1 MSLCFFDFETC
12 SALDLTI
19 VGGAKYSRDPSTFP
33 LVLSWAIDDG
43 PVKLWVPELGD
54 ALPKATW
61 DFIVGMVD
69 YTGAFPKELHDFA
82 KGEGNY
88 WVAWNAAFDRN
99 IIQNCAHPR
108 FGFPAVATTSVLDAM
123 AQASASNLPGRLDM
137 AGRMLGLGGKTEGG
151 KTIMKMFA
159 DASAEM
165 PTKIDHW
172 KTYLTYA
179 AKDTDLMRDIWR
191 TTRPLDASEW
201 VEYWVSEKINDRG
214 MLADLDVCRGAL
226 KYRAEEEEYNRTEI
240 KRLTENMVPAV
251 TMTRRINEWV
261 FPRLPHDLQELMVKE
276 RNEDGEPTKLTLS
289 KDVIGRMLEEINM
302 SDTPPEDDVVEVLE
316 LLQFGRASSA
326 VKFEKILNQA
336 DDGRLKGSYVFNG
349 AGQTGRM
356 SSRGVQ
362 VHNLPRK
369 SMSTK
374 QQPTLELD
382 LLDMVAA
389 QVPIE
394 VIRSYGPVSS
404 TLSKLIRPTFI
415 APPKRRLVWGDWA
428 AIEARVAPWLAD
440 SRSAQTAVLDIF
452 ETCDIDPK
460 KPDLYIFNAE
470 AIFGTPADV
479 IWERYKNGDK
489 EANEMRQSGKVACI
503 AKGQLVLTDTGLVPI
518 ENVTIDM
525 RVWDG
530 QSFVSHQGSVFKGY
544 KDVWEYQ
551 GLIATADHVVWTT
564 QGTCKFGDAA
574 ASGLDL
580 VQSGS
585 GRDQIWVGNNS
596 DRRAEVCVP
605 RLQRRVLREREVQW
619 LRQGKLGL
627 SGQPPARSIEGVSSL
642 LATAPYSEMVGSTID
657 GREVALSEP
666 EAPCVR
672 ELWRARDRVPVHV
685 CIGSRAMGSGEP
697 WTSPRSGNRQ
707 DRREQSLRAGEH
719 PVGYRASTAGQQAL
733 VEDRGE
739 LGVQAGGM
747 AVRVQYGASQTVG
760 GAQPRGDYSA
770 GARRSGGNAQGLAR
784 YRGKVAVY
792 DIINAGPN
800 HRFTVSGKLVH
811 NCLAL
816 VFLGGVGA
824 LRAMA
829 RGYGMKLSNEAA
841 QKIVDGWRDRNR
853 WARKFGD
860 QCEDAAFAAISHAE
874 EEQKAGRLSYVYI
887 PQMMRGTLLCRL
899 PDGRFIA
906 YPMARVEDVEKFG
919 RMNRTITYLNG
930 MGRRS
935 LWSGLQVENVTQ
947 ATAASML
954 RQTLVH
960 LEQNETE
967 AQIIGHTHDEVICE
981 IDEDQTEAF
990 ADRLKRVM
998 VAGFDWTKGLPL
1010 GAEVKSDWYYH
1021 K

>member
-43 PVKLWVPELGD
+43 PVKLWVPELGNV
-54 ALPKATW
+54 LPKATW

-108 FGFPAVATTSVLDAM
+108 FGFPAVATTRVLDAM

-137 AGRMLGLGGKTEGG
+137 SGRMLGLGGKTEGG

-165 PTKIDHW
+165 PTKIEHW

-201 VEYWVSEKINDRG
+201 VEYWVSERINDRG

-226 KYRAEEEEYNRTEI
+226 KYRAEEEEYNRAEI

-276 RNEDGEPTKLTLS
+276 RNEDGDPTKLTLS
-289 KDVIGRMLEEINM
+289 KDVIGRMLEEINI

-349 AGQTGRM
+349 AGQTGRF

-415 APPKRRLVWGDWA
+415 APPKRKLVWGDWS
-428 AIEARVAPWLAD
+428 AIEARVAPWLAN
-440 SRSAQTAVLDIF
+440 SRSAQTAVLDAF
-452 ETCDIDPK
+452 ETGA
-460 KPDLYIFNAE
+460 DLYILNAE
-470 AIFGTPADV
+470 SIFGIPADV
-479 IWERYKNGDK
+479 IQERYDNGDK
-489 EANEMRQSGKVACI
+489 EANEMRQSGKVA
-503 AKGQLVLTDTGLVPI
+503 V
-518 ENVTIDM
+518 
-525 RVWDG
+525 
-530 QSFVSHQGSVFKGY
+530 
-544 KDVWEYQ
+544 
-551 GLIATADHVVWTT
+551 
-564 QGTCKFGDAA
+564 
-574 ASGLDL
+574 
-580 VQSGS
+580 
-585 GRDQIWVGNNS
+585 
-596 DRRAEVCVP
+596 
-605 RLQRRVLREREVQW
+605 
-619 LRQGKLGL
+619 
-627 SGQPPARSIEGVSSL
+627 
-642 LATAPYSEMVGSTID
+642 
-657 GREVALSEP
+657 
-666 EAPCVR
+666 
-672 ELWRARDRVPVHV
+672 
-685 CIGSRAMGSGEP
+685 
-697 WTSPRSGNRQ
+697 
-707 DRREQSLRAGEH
+707 
-719 PVGYRASTAGQQAL
+719 
-733 VEDRGE
+733 
-739 LGVQAGGM
+739 
-747 AVRVQYGASQTVG
+747 
-760 GAQPRGDYSA
+760 
-770 GARRSGGNAQGLAR
+770 
-784 YRGKVAVY
+784 
-792 DIINAGPN
+792 
-800 HRFTVSGKLVH
+800 
-811 NCLAL
+811 LAL
-816 VFLGGVGA
+816 GFLGGVGA
-824 LRAMA
+824 LKAMA

-853 WARKFGD
+853 WARVFGV

-906 YPMARVEDVEKFG
+906 YPMARIEDVERFG
-919 RMNRTITYLNG
+919 RPTKSITYLNG
-930 MGRRS
+930 MGRRT
-935 LWSGLQVENVTQ
+935 LWNGLQIENATQ
-947 ATAASML
+947 GTAASML